1 MPRKL
6 SDGKS
11 NPRNSKIAGFKEL
24 RQTIGGLNSAFPNT
38 VFWCFFAPL
47 PSIRAHGDTG
57 IIKRFHRSKQILSC
71 RDRHIEGSNSRGVTR
86 KQPLAAS
93 E

>member
-47 PSIRAHGDTG
+47 PSIRALNPAVKPKSAV
-57 IIKRFHRSKQILSC
+57 IVQS
-71 RDRHIEGSNSRGVTR
+71 
-86 KQPLAAS
+86 
-93 E
+93 